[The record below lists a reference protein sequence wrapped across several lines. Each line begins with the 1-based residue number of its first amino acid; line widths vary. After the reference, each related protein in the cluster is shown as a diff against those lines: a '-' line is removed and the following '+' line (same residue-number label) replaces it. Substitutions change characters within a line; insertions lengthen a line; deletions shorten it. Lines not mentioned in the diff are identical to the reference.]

1 MEWKYEFT
9 NRPDNIDN
17 CIAQWRNILLY
28 HQNLHT
34 KKIKNSLLIEK
45 YTVIFDLNESTGATF
60 NNMMKIVAFIA
71 SNKKKIK
78 SQTEKVKI
86 LITTDK
92 QGQMLERI
100 FKVAPYLVE
109 FEVVKKTQCEDKD
122 MQSLEK

>member
-1 MEWKYEFT
+1 MEWKYKFT
-9 NRPDNIDN
+9 NRPDNIEN

-28 HQNLHT
+28 HQNLHGQT
-34 KKIKNSLLIEK
+34 DCDVQK
-45 YTVIFDLNESTGATF
+45 YKVIFDLNESISATF
-60 NNMMKIVAFIA
+60 NNMMKIVGFIA

-109 FEVVKKTQCEDKD
+109 FEVVKKTQYENNNNQILD
-122 MQSLEK
+122 

>member
-28 HQNLHT
+28 HQNLHGQT
-34 KKIKNSLLIEK
+34 DCDVQK
-45 YTVIFDLNESTGATF
+45 YKVVFDLNESSGATF

-92 QGQMLERI
+92 QGEMLERI

-109 FEVVKKTQCEDKD
+109 FEVVKKTQCVNEE
-122 MQSLEK
+122 MQK